1 MLIYRRL
8 YWVTYNQING
18 NLNSQA
24 KTMMLHGVPN
34 DILQNLDPFAIMI
47 LIPLMDFVMYPMLR
61 KRGIN
66 FTPIKRITAGFML
79 GTAAMVWTAVVQYY
93 MYVSRRDG
101 PRHLTNLYVVTKRLH
116 AATTLVKR
124 ANRP

>member
-1 MLIYRRL
+1 MLIYYRL

-47 LIPLMDFVMYPMLR
+47 LVPLMDFVMYPMLR
-61 KRGIN
+61 KSGIN

-79 GTAAMVWTAVVQYY
+79 GSAAMIWAAVVQYY
-93 MYVSRRDG
+93 M
-101 PRHLTNLYVVTKRLH
+101 
-116 AATTLVKR
+116 
-124 ANRP
+124 